1 MHTHQHP
8 VQVDKIP
15 AGPCRWKIQ
24 IDVPSERL
32 EEEKTCFL
40 QSAAKAMDLPG
51 FRKGKVP
58 VEVAR
63 KHLGDSLDI
72 EAKHHILDHIL
83 GETLRETELDILTV
97 HGLDRDGLEIPE
109 EGPLQFDFE
118 VETSP
123 TVELVP
129 WTDLDIEAWWPN
141 GDGEQR
147 LYDLVIELLDGDG
160 ATLDR
165 VERRIG
171 FKHVEWTA
179 CEAAPEGA
187 DPWLCVVNG
196 RPIFLRG
203 INWSPI
209 RPNFADVPEPAYRL
223 RLEQY
228 RDLNMNTLRTNGCG
242 LQDKQCFYNLC
253 DELGLLVWHKAA
265 RHPWGVRGR
274 TLVGMLAESI
284 VFAVGLFLLARLQ
297 WWAHGHWSL
306 AISPGETVVAAR
318 LVSYVGAG
326 VYEEVLFRLCLLPCC
341 WTVLRGLGYRRWVAM
356 AGAVVVTSLFFA
368 AAHHLGTTGEA
379 FGWFAFSFRTLAGL
393 VFGGLFVARGFG
405 ITVGAHVAYD
415 LLIGVMF
422 VTA

>member
-1 MHTHQHP
+1 MR
-8 VQVDKIP
+8 
-15 AGPCRWKIQ
+15 G
-24 IDVPSERL
+24 S
-32 EEEKTCFL
+32 
-40 QSAAKAMDLPG
+40 S
-51 FRKGKVP
+51 
-58 VEVAR
+58 
-63 KHLGDSLDI
+63 
-72 EAKHHILDHIL
+72 
-83 GETLRETELDILTV
+83 ILTV
-97 HGLDRDGLEIPE
+97 GLADNKWQSRAVCGGLSDQMHTPTTSVGKFEMARYWDQARRPFSGLVFLLPMLVVYEVGVAWLGQVWPGEVRNLADLWIRGGLAQLGLDHWLALP
-109 EGPLQFDFE
+109 
-118 VETSP
+118 V
-123 TVELVP
+123 LV
-129 WTDLDIEAWWPN
+129 
-141 GDGEQR
+141 G
-147 LYDLVIELLDGDG
+147 
-160 ATLDR
+160 
-165 VERRIG
+165 
-171 FKHVEWTA
+171 
-179 CEAAPEGA
+179 
-187 DPWLCVVNG
+187 
-196 RPIFLRG
+196 
-203 INWSPI
+203 
-209 RPNFADVPEPAYRL
+209 
-223 RLEQY
+223 
-228 RDLNMNTLRTNGCG
+228 
-242 LQDKQCFYNLC
+242 
-253 DELGLLVWHKAA
+253 LGLLVWHKAA